1 MAIPDYQTLM
11 LPVLRLAADGEQRVA
26 AVADHVAD
34 EFHLTQQERET
45 LLPSGRQR
53 LLNNR
58 IHWAKF
64 YLSKAGLISSPGR
77 GRFVATEEGRKL
89 LASGPDQINVA
100 LLMKYPS
107 FRDFHRNERE
117 PSAEGEEILLDTKV
131 TKNRDDNAGG
141 ADRDSLSSG
150 SVSVAGRP
158 PRPHRSEHAIVL
170 RTTYRR
176 SACRDGVRRLAQ
188 ERGISTWAVG
198 GRRRGRRHQ

>member
-53 LLNNR
+53 VLNNR

-77 GRFVATEEGRKL
+77 GRFEATEEGRKL

-117 PSAEGEEILLDTKV
+117 PSADGEEILLDTKV
-131 TKNRDDNAGG
+131 TKTETITPEEQIETAYQAVQSALRADLLDRIGLDEDFFSEDD
-141 ADRDSLSSG
+141 
-150 SVSVAGRP
+150 
-158 PRPHRSEHAIVL
+158 
-170 RTTYRR
+170 
-176 SACRDGVRRLAQ
+176 
-188 ERGISTWAVG
+188 
-198 GRRRGRRHQ
+198 

>member
-1 MAIPDYQTLM
+1 MAIPDYQSLM
-11 LPVLRLAADGEQRVA
+11 LPVLRLAADGEKRVA
-26 AVADHVAD
+26 DVAERVAD
-34 EFHLTQQERET
+34 EFNLTQQERES

-53 LLNNR
+53 VLNNR

-77 GRFVATEEGRKL
+77 GRFEATEEGRKL

-131 TKNRDDNAGG
+131 TKT
-141 ADRDSLSSG
+141 
-150 SVSVAGRP
+150 
-158 PRPHRSEHAIVL
+158 ETI
-170 RTTYRR
+170 T
-176 SACRDGVRRLAQ
+176 
-188 ERGISTWAVG
+188 
-198 GRRRGRRHQ
+198 